1 MDQFWSMVDQF
12 WSHQGFLD
20 MIEEALTF
28 INTYKYDQNE
38 VDLINKQSLW
48 ASQFSLLYEF
58 FKRNNIVPTYKDPF
72 WFRLFG
78 PETSMYDA
86 QEQL

>member
-58 FKRNNIVPTYKDPF
+58 FKRHNIVPTYETPF
-72 WFRLFG
+72 WLRLSG
-78 PETSMYDA
+78 PLTSIYDA
-86 QEQL
+86 QE

>member
-1 MDQFWSMVDQF
+1 
-12 WSHQGFLD
+12 
-20 MIEEALTF
+20 MIERTLTSMNG
-28 INTYKYDQNE
+28 IYNQNE
-38 VDLINKQSLW
+38 AALIDRQSMW

-72 WFRLFG
+72 WLRLFG
-78 PETSMYDA
+78 PELSMYDN